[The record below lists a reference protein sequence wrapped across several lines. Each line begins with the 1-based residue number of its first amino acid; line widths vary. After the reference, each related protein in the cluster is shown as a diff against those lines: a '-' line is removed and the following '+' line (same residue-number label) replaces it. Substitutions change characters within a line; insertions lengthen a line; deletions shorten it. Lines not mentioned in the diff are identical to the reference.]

1 LIVIDIETTG
11 FKPGRDR
18 IIEIAAIKLRT
29 AKPPEI
35 FHSLCNPGIKLSKKI
50 KTLTNYK
57 DEDFIDTPF
66 FSDIAKELFRFM
78 NGHRIIGYNVA
89 FDKRFLVANSAMFT
103 CLVYYDYLKYIRSL
117 DYEPQDYKLKTI
129 ARFFGIKNLNSH
141 RAIDDAQTV
150 VELIKRLGC

>member
-1 LIVIDIETTG
+1 M
-11 FKPGRDR
+11 K
-18 IIEIAAIKLRT
+18 
-29 AKPPEI
+29 
-35 FHSLCNPGIKLSKKI
+35 
-50 KTLTNYK
+50 
-57 DEDFIDTPF
+57 
-66 FSDIAKELFRFM
+66 
-78 NGHRIIGYNVA
+78 GHRIIGYNVA

-117 DYEPQDYKLKTI
+117 DYEPPNYKLKTI